1 MTTRK
6 DRRETEAPRPWLV
19 RYRDGRDLRTFD
31 WRHSERQAREVAAR
45 LRGEGRDA
53 FVVQAAP
60 IEVQP

>member
-1 MTTRK
+1 MKRERDTR
-6 DRRETEAPRPWLV
+6 ARPWLV